1 MLCMLQQAGDAPQH
15 SKAEAG
21 PSSQASAEQQQQ
33 LLLHLQ
39 QGSSAPRALPEHRQ
53 ALQRMSQHASGDL
66 QQAPSNA
73 SERMTE
79 CSLRSHMGHAS

>member
-1 MLCMLQQAGDAPQH
+1 MLQQGGDTPQH

-21 PSSQASAEQQQQ
+21 PSSQAAAEQQ

-39 QGSSAPRALPEHRQ
+39 QGSSAPKVLPEHRQ
-53 ALQRMSQHASGDL
+53 ALQRMLEHASGDL

-73 SERMTE
+73 SERITE
-79 CSLRSHMGHAS
+79 YSLRSHMGHAS